1 MINQVGWVTAH
12 PAFIHFAMER
22 VNFTQFDE
30 MPEAMIAYMRHYG
43 PHFNRKL
50 FEFAVG
56 RMTKKTN
63 GNDTPINP
71 YNREQVKNL
80 LANNG
85 IQLKNDQLYDSAY
98 VANMCKADFLGSSV
112 TDEKHLALY
121 IKDVVDDPD
130 GYDGI
135 VFNRWYADMCYTG
148 VAIDWEDML

>member
-1 MINQVGWVTAH
+1 VGWVTAH
-12 PAFIHFAMER
+12 PVFIHFDMER